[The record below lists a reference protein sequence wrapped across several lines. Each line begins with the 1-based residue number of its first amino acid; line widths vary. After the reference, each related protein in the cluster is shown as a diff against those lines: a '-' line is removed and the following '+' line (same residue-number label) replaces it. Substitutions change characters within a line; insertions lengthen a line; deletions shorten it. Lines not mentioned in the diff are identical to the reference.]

1 MNIERLRVAVIGLG
15 KMGWLHSS
23 ILNVLPNVQ
32 LTALC
37 DKSVIIRRFS
47 KKIFNEI
54 RIVDD
59 VEKLLDLDLDAVY
72 VTTPTSSHYPVA
84 KTIYVEE
91 IARNLFVEKPLASS
105 YEKARELCELANRF
119 GGTNMVGYTRRFG
132 VSFKKVKE
140 LLAQDAIGEVLSFK
154 AYAYSADFLESEKGS
169 RTPASRGGVL
179 RDLGSYAVDL
189 ALWFFGDLKVDSAK
203 LESLID
209 NGSED
214 HAYFRTKKSG
224 GLEGEFDVSW
234 CMKNYRLP
242 EVGFSIR
249 GSKGIIE
256 VNDDKLEVK
265 LNSGKSSTWY
275 RHDLNDNVPF
285 FLGGP
290 EYFREDAYF
299 FKTVI
304 ERLKAE
310 PSFCIAS
317 EVDQII
323 DEVKHRAG

>member
-1 MNIERLRVAVIGLG
+1 
-15 KMGWLHSS
+15 
-23 ILNVLPNVQ
+23 
-32 LTALC
+32 
-37 DKSVIIRRFS
+37 
-47 KKIFNEI
+47 
-54 RIVDD
+54 
-59 VEKLLDLDLDAVY
+59 
-72 VTTPTSSHYPVA
+72 
-84 KTIYVEE
+84 
-91 IARNLFVEKPLASS
+91 
-105 YEKARELCELANRF
+105 
-119 GGTNMVGYTRRFG
+119 
-132 VSFKKVKE
+132 
-140 LLAQDAIGEVLSFK
+140 
-154 AYAYSADFLESEKGS
+154 
-169 RTPASRGGVL
+169 
-179 RDLGSYAVDL
+179 VDL

-214 HAYFRTKKSG
+214 HAYFTTEKSG

-249 GSKGIIE
+249 GSKGIIG

-275 RHDLNDNVPF
+275 RHDLDDNVPF

-304 ERLKAE
+304 EHLKAE
-310 PSFCIAS
+310 PSFCTAS
-317 EVDQII
+317 QVDQII